1 LKKLKL
7 VGVVL
12 AILVVAGYVVTSVAP
27 KPMSA
32 DLSVIGQGKPSLVLG
47 YENYSPGGGDALTR
61 LKQIRSDYESRLNFI
76 VADLGTPSGRTFANR
91 YQVVDGQAVLLAANG
106 QLLGTLF
113 VPANE
118 LQLRAYLDQKLAG
131 AK

>member
-1 LKKLKL
+1 MKKLKL

-47 YENYSPGGGDALTR
+47 YENYSPGGGDALMR

-76 VADLGTPSGRTFANR
+76 VADLGTPGGRTFANR